1 MPEPLIA
8 LLIGASLASLIAY
21 LYWTKSQH
29 PDRRRKK
36 VDEAE
41 AYCTWCVYRHGDIC
55 IHPASPVYLGE
66 CGPVDTG
73 RIQCEVRVLKWR
85 AGGS

>member
-1 MPEPLIA
+1 MPDPLIA

-21 LYWTKSQH
+21 LYWTQRQH

-41 AYCTWCVYRHGDIC
+41 AYCAWCVYRHGDVC

-66 CGPVDTG
+66 CGPVNTG
-73 RIQCEVRVLKWR
+73 HIQCKVRLERSRW
-85 AGGS
+85 